1 MGVRYYD
8 TAIYEKIKAW
18 VRDERMRILKPN
30 ESMRV
35 FQLAADLSDDT
46 PITLPL
52 ISISRDTNVEILST
66 GKRAMSFD
74 GLMVKSDGK
83 KTHQINAIP
92 IRLRYQIDIY
102 TKEFEMGDE
111 YVRNFIFNLINH
123 PKLTVTIPYNNLN
136 YHHDCNITLDSTV
149 QDNSDIPQR
158 MFAGQ
163 FTRWTISFS
172 VDDAY
177 MFSAPIENN
186 VSMEAEATVE
196 V

>member
-83 KTHQINAIP
+83 KTNQINAIP

>member
-8 TAIYEKIKAW
+8 NAVYEKIRAW
-18 VRDERMRILKPN
+18 VKDDRMRILKPQ

-35 FQLAADLSDDT
+35 FQLAADLSDDK

-52 ISISRDTNVEILST
+52 ISISRNTNVEILST
-66 GKRAMSFD
+66 GKRPMSFD

-92 IRLRYQIDIY
+92 IRLDYQIDIY
-102 TKEFEMGDE
+102 TKEFDLGDE
-111 YVRNFIFNLINH
+111 YVRNFVFNLINH

-136 YHHDCNITLDSTV
+136 YHHDCNITLGSTV

-158 MFAGQ
+158 LFSGQ
-163 FTRWTISFS
+163 FTRWTISFTI
-172 VDDAY
+172 DDAY
-177 MFSAPIENN
+177 LFSAPIESN
-186 VSMEAEATVE
+186 VSMAGDVDVEA
-196 V
+196 

>member
-136 YHHDCNITLDSTV
+136 YRHDCNITLDSTV